1 MKLVVIGAS
10 GLVGSHVWKLASK
23 TGLSVTGTTRSA
35 ASTSLRQLQA
45 ADETTLKVFLESEKP
60 DAVVYAAGWT
70 WVDGCEKDSARSR
83 RENHD
88 YPVWVAKWCQARGA
102 KFAYFSTSYV
112 FDGHKRNYKE
122 TDAVSPIN
130 VYGRDKADAEK
141 SILEAT
147 AGSALILR
155 LISVWG
161 QEAAQKNFFY
171 QVQRAIETGASM
183 VLPADQCGNPSW
195 AGDIAEWTL
204 KLIDVGQSGV
214 WHLAG
219 SSPDMTRP
227 EWARRIANGLKKAG
241 RTGELKLTE
250 CSTQE
255 LKQPAL
261 RPLLAGMNTEKVQA
275 FHAITC
281 RSPEDLN
288 GLINNF

>member
-23 TGLSVTGTTRSA
+23 TGWSVTGTTRSA
-35 ASTSLRQLQA
+35 DSTSLRQLEV
-45 ADETTLKVFLESEKP
+45 ADETALKAFLESEKP

-70 WVDGCEKDSARSR
+70 WVDGCEKDPARSR

-88 YPVWVAKWCQARGA
+88 YPVRVAKWCQARGA
-102 KFAYFSTSYV
+102 KFAYFSTAYV

-141 SILEAT
+141 SILDAT

-155 LISVWG
+155 LICVWG

-171 QVQRAIETGASM
+171 QVQRAIETGAPM

-219 SSPDMTRP
+219 SCPDMTRP
-227 EWARRIANGLKKAG
+227 EWARRIANGLKQAG

-255 LKQPAL
+255 LGQPAL